1 MSSTSQQPVASSS
14 ATPDSGS
21 NRTPFDHARA
31 EKAVRELLDAIGEDV
46 TREGLLD
53 TPARVA
59 RMWAEVVQGAGED
72 PEQHLTKT
80 FEIEHDEMVLVRD
93 IPFTAMCEHH
103 LLPFTGVAHVA
114 YLPGMTG
121 RFTGLSKVA
130 RLVEG
135 YARRLQVQERM
146 TSQIA
151 DAMQHMLD
159 PVGVLVVLEAEH
171 SCMSIRGIRK
181 PGSKTVTTSVR
192 GIYRTDPSAR
202 AEVMSFIHSH

>member
-1 MSSTSQQPVASSS
+1 MSSSLQSS
-14 ATPDSGS
+14 ATANEALSS
-21 NRTPFDHARA
+21 RPFDHARA
-31 EKAVRELLDAIGEDV
+31 EAAVRELLAAIGEDV
-46 TREGLLD
+46 NREGIVE

-59 RMWAEVVQGAGED
+59 RMWAEVIQGSNED

-114 YLPGMTG
+114 YLPGTTG

-135 YARRLQVQERM
+135 FARRLQVQERM

-151 DAMQHMLD
+151 DAMQNMLE

-171 SCMSIRGIRK
+171 SCMSIRGVRK

-192 GIYRTDPSAR
+192 GIYRTDSSAR

>member
-1 MSSTSQQPVASSS
+1 MSSTSQQPIASSS
-14 ATPDSGS
+14 APPDTGS
-21 NRTPFDHARA
+21 NRTSFDYARE
-31 EKAVRELLDAIGEDV
+31 EKAVCELLDAIGEDV

-59 RMWAEVVQGAGED
+59 RMWAEVIQGASDD

-114 YLPGMTG
+114 YLPGTTG

-192 GIYRTDPSAR
+192 GIYRTDSSAR

>member
-1 MSSTSQQPVASSS
+1 MSSQQPSSTQNTVS
-14 ATPDSGS
+14 
-21 NRTPFDHARA
+21 RTESIRKPFDQQRA

-46 TREGLLD
+46 TREGIIE

-59 RMWAEVVQGAGED
+59 RMWAEVLQGASED

-114 YLPGMTG
+114 YLPGTTG

-151 DAMQHMLD
+151 DAMQQMLE
-159 PVGVLVVLEAEH
+159 PVGVLVVVEAEH

-192 GIYRTDPSAR
+192 GIYRTDSSAR

>member
-1 MSSTSQQPVASSS
+1 MSSSLQSS
-14 ATPDSGS
+14 ATANETTSRP
-21 NRTPFDHARA
+21 PFDHARA
-31 EKAVRELLDAIGEDV
+31 EAAVRELLAAIGEDV
-46 TREGLLD
+46 NREGIVE

-59 RMWAEVVQGAGED
+59 RMWAEVIQGSNED

-114 YLPGMTG
+114 YLPGTTG

-135 YARRLQVQERM
+135 FARRLQVQERM

-151 DAMQHMLD
+151 DAMQNMLE

-171 SCMSIRGIRK
+171 SCMSIRGVRK

-192 GIYRTDPSAR
+192 GIYRTDSSAR